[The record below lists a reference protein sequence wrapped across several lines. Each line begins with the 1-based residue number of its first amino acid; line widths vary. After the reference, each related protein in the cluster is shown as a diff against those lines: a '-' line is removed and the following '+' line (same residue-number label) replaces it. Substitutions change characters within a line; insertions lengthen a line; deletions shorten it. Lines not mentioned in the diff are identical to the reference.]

1 MAGIRITL
9 KETGQQSIARLW
21 VHTPPESKKKEE
33 PDYLIHFRRPEDY
46 YGEFGFDWMRDDY
59 STICNN
65 YEELKKEYYDCEKN
79 EKVELLKDKEYFVP
93 WFSMLPKQKDV
104 KLALK
109 LENIK
114 RKLSRKDI
122 IKIPTTE
129 SISFEPNEI
138 KLKNIQK
145 KEKEGKEFLVTV
157 TCSKSL
163 TKDICIPVLNKDN
176 KEVGK
181 LNVAKNDVEYHLPVT
196 IINIEGNG
204 IESRPISASEM
215 EKIFNEKS
223 FQQAF
228 IKTSVKTDTLNKSI
242 EELLS
247 IGAISFL
254 DESDNEDFKKAYN
267 RTERIV
273 ANENTLEILEKIYA
287 KPNKGVNLFILNVE
301 RIQFIKYIPNKP
313 KTYGGYDI
321 YEELEVN
328 KNGNKTKV
336 YKYICKY
343 KTELDSNYKG
353 KYFMLE
359 GGRGGQSNVIPT
371 KKNCCILY
379 QGYDKRMTTVHEIGH
394 LLGLSEIYKLLIN
407 EEIYNSN
414 KQKTDPTEEEKD
426 YIKDYEVMKKYK
438 YFTFKHGS
446 TDNFMDDYIRYNQ
459 VEIPKKSFYRWQWGV
474 MQYEINNYIEK

>member
-157 TCSKSL
+157 TCSKPL

-287 KPNKGVNLFILNVE
+287 KPNKGVNLFILNIE
-301 RIQFIKYIPNKP
+301 RIQFIKYIPNNSKFSS
-313 KTYGGYDI
+313 YDI

-328 KNGNKTKV
+328 RSKI

-343 KTELDSNYKG
+343 SNFKLESSDTG
-353 KYFMLE
+353 RYFMLS
-359 GGRGGQSNVIPT
+359 GGQKGQSNVIPT
-371 KKNCCILY
+371 KKNYCIVFE
-379 QGYDKRMTTVHEIGH
+379 GYDKRMTTIHEIGH
-394 LLGLSEIYKLLIN
+394 LLGLSEIYELRISEKR
-407 EEIYNSN
+407 YNFL
-414 KQKTDPTEEEKD
+414 KQKQNPTEEDKD
-426 YIKDYEVMKKYK
+426 YIKDYEVMSKYQ

-446 TDNFMDDYIRYNQ
+446 TDNFVDDYIPFNR
-459 VEIPKKSFYRWQWGV
+459 VEISKKSFYRWQWGV
-474 MQYEINNYIEK
+474 MQYEINNYI

>member
-21 VHTPPESKKKEE
+21 VYNPNE
-33 PDYLIHFRRPEDY
+33 PDFLIHFRRPEDY

-79 EKVELLKDKEYFVP
+79 KKVELLKDKEYFVP

-114 RKLSRKDI
+114 RELSEKDI

-157 TCSKSL
+157 TCSKPL

-254 DESDNEDFKKAYN
+254 DESNNKEFKKNYN

-273 ANENTLEILEKIYA
+273 ANEKTLEILESIYVKQNSNA
-287 KPNKGVNLFILNVE
+287 NKGVNLFVLNIE
-301 RIQFIKYIPNKP
+301 RVQFIKYIPNNSNFSS
-313 KTYGGYDI
+313 YSI

-328 KNGNKTKV
+328 RNGNMTKV

-343 KTELDSNYKG
+343 KTELDSSYKG

-379 QGYDKRMTTVHEIGH
+379 QGYDKRMTTIHEIGH
-394 LLGLSEIYKLLIN
+394 LLGLSEIYKLLIS
-407 EEIYNSN
+407 EERYDFLKR
-414 KQKTDPTEEEKD
+414 KQNLTEEEKD
-426 YIKDYEVMKKYK
+426 YIKDYEVMRKYK
-438 YFTFKHGS
+438 YFTFPQGS
-446 TDNFMDDYIRYNQ
+446 TDNFLDDYIKYENDS
-459 VEIPKKSFYRWQWGV
+459 IPKKSFYRWQWGV

>member
-21 VHTPPESKKKEE
+21 VYNPNE
-33 PDYLIHFRRPEDY
+33 PDFLIHFRRPEDY

-114 RKLSRKDI
+114 RELSEKDI

-157 TCSKSL
+157 TCSKPL

-196 IINIEGNG
+196 VVNVLGNNLQTDNINTLDIQ
-204 IESRPISASEM
+204 SF
-215 EKIFNEKS
+215 FNLNS

-228 IKTSVKTDTLNKSI
+228 IKTNVRGDNLRIDLDSLL
-242 EELLS
+242 EEEALS
-247 IGAISFL
+247 MTI
-254 DESDNEDFKKAYN
+254 DENNVEN
-267 RTERIV
+267 IV
-273 ANENTLEILEKIYA
+273 ANGKTLDTLSYLFSKLNNTSDI
-287 KPNKGVNLFILNVE
+287 GVNLFILKLDRWHFV
-301 RIQFIKYIPNKP
+301 KY
-313 KTYGGYDI
+313 
-321 YEELEVN
+321 EAN
-328 KNGNKTKV
+328 KNDKYGNYDVYEVIDINKDDKV
-336 YKYICKY
+336 FKGYKYVCGYNDDRVI
-343 KTELDSNYKG
+343 DNSRGNY
-353 KYFMLE
+353 FAVA
-359 GGRGGQSNVIPT
+359 RGMVGESRVIPT
-371 KKNCCILY
+371 RQNSCIVY
-379 QGYDKRMTTVHEIGH
+379 NGYDKEMAIVHEISH
-394 LLGLSEIYKLLIN
+394 LLGLPENFLTALSEDYYNKLKRRQNLT
-407 EEIYNSN
+407 EI
-414 KQKTDPTEEEKD
+414 QEQ
-426 YIKDYEVMKKYK
+426 YIKDYESMSKYN
-438 YFTFKHGS
+438 YFFFDRAY
-446 TDNFMDDYIRYNQ
+446 TDNFMDYYEPLSYSKSPI
-459 VEIPKKSFYRWQWGV
+459 KKSFNHWQWGI
-474 MQYEINNYIEK
+474 MQYEINNYIKK

>member
-21 VHTPPESKKKEE
+21 VYNPNE
-33 PDYLIHFRRPEDY
+33 PDFLIHFRRPEDY

-79 EKVELLKDKEYFVP
+79 KKVELLKDKEYFVP

-114 RKLSRKDI
+114 RELSEKDI

-157 TCSKSL
+157 TCSKPL

-254 DESDNEDFKKAYN
+254 DESNNKEFKEIYN

-273 ANENTLEILEKIYA
+273 ANEKTLEILEGIYA
-287 KPNKGVNLFILNVE
+287 KQNSNANKGVNLFVLNIERHHFVE
-301 RIQFIKYIPNKP
+301 YIPNKP
-313 KTYGGYDI
+313 KTYGRYDI

-343 KTELDSNYKG
+343 KTELDSSYKG

-394 LLGLSEIYKLLIN
+394 LLGLSEIYKLLIS
-407 EEIYNSN
+407 EERYDFLKR
-414 KQKTDPTEEEKD
+414 KQNLTEEEKD
-426 YIKDYEVMKKYK
+426 YIKDYEVMRKYK
-438 YFTFKHGS
+438 YFTFPQGS
-446 TDNFMDDYIRYNQ
+446 TDNFLDDYIKYENDS
-459 VEIPKKSFYRWQWGV
+459 IPKKSFYRWQWGV

>member
-21 VHTPPESKKKEE
+21 VYNPNE
-33 PDYLIHFRRPEDY
+33 PDFLIHFRRSY
-46 YGEFGFDWMRDDY
+46 HYQGEFGFDWMRKNC
-59 STICNN
+59 TKNC
-65 YEELKKEYYDCEKN
+65 EELKKEYYDCEKN

-114 RKLSRKDI
+114 RELSEKDI

-157 TCSKSL
+157 TCSKPL

-204 IESRPISASEM
+204 IESRPISASEI

-247 IGAISFL
+247 IGAINFL
-254 DESDNEDFKKAYN
+254 DESNNKEFKEIYN

-273 ANENTLEILEKIYA
+273 ANEKTLEILEGIYA
-287 KPNKGVNLFILNVE
+287 KQNSNANKGVNLFVLNIERHHFVE
-301 RIQFIKYIPNKP
+301 YIPNKP
-313 KTYGGYDI
+313 KTYGRYDI

-343 KTELDSNYKG
+343 KTELDSSYKG

-379 QGYDKRMTTVHEIGH
+379 QGYDERMTTVHEIGH
-394 LLGLSEIYKLLIN
+394 LLGLSEIYKLLIS
-407 EEIYNSN
+407 EERYDFLKR
-414 KQKTDPTEEEKD
+414 KQNLTEEEKD
-426 YIKDYEVMKKYK
+426 YIKDYEVMRKYK

-474 MQYEINNYIEK
+474 MEYEINNYIEK

>member
-21 VHTPPESKKKEE
+21 VYNPNE
-33 PDYLIHFRRPEDY
+33 PDFLIHFRRPEDY

-79 EKVELLKDKEYFVP
+79 KKVELLKDKEYFVP

-114 RKLSRKDI
+114 RELSEKDI

-157 TCSKSL
+157 TCSKPL

-254 DESDNEDFKKAYN
+254 DESNNKEFKETYN

-273 ANENTLEILEKIYA
+273 ANEKTLEILESIYEKQNSNA
-287 KPNKGVNLFILNVE
+287 NKGVNLFVLNIE
-301 RIQFIKYIPNKP
+301 RVQFIKYIPNNSNFSS
-313 KTYGGYDI
+313 YSI

-328 KNGNKTKV
+328 RNGNMTNI
-336 YKYICKY
+336 YRYICEY
-343 KTELDSNYKG
+343 SDFQFGSSNRKIFYVRRRK
-353 KYFMLE
+353 
-359 GGRGGQSNVIPT
+359 RGT
-371 KKNCCILY
+371 
-379 QGYDKRMTTVHEIGH
+379 
-394 LLGLSEIYKLLIN
+394 
-407 EEIYNSN
+407 
-414 KQKTDPTEEEKD
+414 
-426 YIKDYEVMKKYK
+426 
-438 YFTFKHGS
+438 
-446 TDNFMDDYIRYNQ
+446 
-459 VEIPKKSFYRWQWGV
+459 
-474 MQYEINNYIEK
+474 IERHSY